1 MVATVALLTGC
12 ASVQEIIP
20 SFWDDN
26 QSARITDFR
35 LRAEQ
40 FRCDQP
46 HLPQIQALRSD
57 LRWFDLYSESKGP
70 RQADVRRALRP
81 LSETLEEFRVRTETQ
96 GEGSQTYCR
105 LKVQNLQLQSQRAA
119 QAILRRF

>member
-1 MVATVALLTGC
+1 MIALVALLTGC
-12 ASVQEIIP
+12 AQISGVVP

-26 QSARITDFR
+26 QAARITDFR

-46 HLPQIQALRSD
+46 HLAQIQALSAD
-57 LRWFDLYSESKGP
+57 LRWFDLYSESKGA
-70 RQADVRRALRP
+70 RQQDVRGALRP
-81 LSETLEEFRVRTETQ
+81 LWATLEEFRVRTESQ

-119 QAILRRF
+119 QAILGRF